1 MMELARS
8 IASRLRQYAGDRRH
22 AKRVKTRL
30 DFTLS
35 LVGPALSSNGVKRVI
50 SIKGHTLDLSSTG
63 LALVV
68 PSIIVNEHHLVGEN
82 RNMYVTLELPD
93 GPIEMN
99 VTPIRY
105 ERLDEHP
112 TETGYLIGVKL
123 NKIEKQE
130 LLRFSEYVT
139 QLLRS

>member
-1 MMELARS
+1 MELARS
-8 IASRLRQYAGDRRH
+8 IAARLRQYAGDRRR
-22 AKRVKTRL
+22 AKRVRARL

-35 LVGPALSSNGVKRVI
+35 LVGPALSSNGTKRVI
-50 SIKGHTLDLSSTG
+50 SIKGHTIDLSSTG

-82 RNMYVTLELPD
+82 RNMYVVLEMPD
-93 GPIEMN
+93 GPIELN

-123 NKIEKQE
+123 NNIEE
-130 LLRFSEYVT
+130 PERLRFSEYVS
-139 QLLRS
+139 QLLHG

>member
-1 MMELARS
+1 MELARS

-22 AKRVKTRL
+22 ARRVKARL

-35 LVGPALSSNGVKRVI
+35 LVGPALSSNGTKRVI
-50 SIKGHTLDLSSTG
+50 SIKGHTFDLSATG
-63 LALVV
+63 IALIV

-82 RNMYVTLELPD
+82 RNMFVKLELPD
-93 GPIEMN
+93 GPLEVN

-123 NKIEKQE
+123 GKVEASEKS
-130 LLRFSEYVT
+130 RFESYVSK
-139 QLLRS
+139 LN

>member
-1 MMELARS
+1 
-8 IASRLRQYAGDRRH
+8 
-22 AKRVKTRL
+22 VRL

-35 LVGPALSSNGVKRVI
+35 LVGPALSSNGTKRVI

-82 RNMYVTLELPD
+82 RNMYVTLEMPD
-93 GPIEMN
+93 GPIELN

-123 NKIEKQE
+123 NNIEERERQ
-130 LLRFSEYVT
+130 RFSEYVS
-139 QLLRS
+139 QLLHG

>member
-1 MMELARS
+1 MELARS

-22 AKRVKTRL
+22 ARRVKTRL

-35 LVGPALSSNGVKRVI
+35 LVGPALSSNGMKRVI

-63 LALVV
+63 LALIV

-82 RNMYVTLELPD
+82 RNMYVSLEFPD
-93 GPIEMN
+93 GPIELN

-123 NKIEKQE
+123 SKVGGTERS
-130 LLRFSEYVT
+130 RFQDYVS
-139 QLLRS
+139 QLLRG

>member
-1 MMELARS
+1 MELVRS

-22 AKRVKTRL
+22 TRRVKARL

-35 LVGPALSSNGVKRVI
+35 LVGPALSSNGTKRVI
-50 SIKGHTLDLSSTG
+50 SITGHTLDLSSTG

-82 RNMYVTLELPD
+82 RNMYVTLEFPD

-123 NKIEKQE
+123 GKVEGSE
-130 LLRFSEYVT
+130 RSRFEDYVS
-139 QLLRS
+139 QLLRG